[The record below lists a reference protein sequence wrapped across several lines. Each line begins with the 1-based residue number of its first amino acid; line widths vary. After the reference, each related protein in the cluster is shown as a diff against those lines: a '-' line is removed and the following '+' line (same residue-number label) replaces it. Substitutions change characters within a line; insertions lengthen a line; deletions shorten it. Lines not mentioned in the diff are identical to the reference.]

1 VTQAVEAVDEAGK
14 EFYNIRN
21 VIVTTDENFYQ
32 RGGKNHA
39 IFQNGRGTC
48 SA

>member
-1 VTQAVEAVDEAGK
+1 MRVALAVDEGEN

-21 VIVTTDENFYQ
+21 VIVTTDENFIQ